1 MRHYGASRIA
11 STRIASKRTA
21 STLGML
27 IRSALALALL
37 PAVAQAQEEAAPQ
50 DFYAETV
57 NVEIVNIEVY
67 VTDKDGN
74 PVRDLTEADFEMLA
88 DGKQV
93 PISNFYT
100 VSSPIAGATAGIER
114 EAEDAAPQPEP
125 EPQAEIEKEEMPED
139 QRLHVVVYI
148 DNFNLTPFKR
158 NRVLAELRQFLRE
171 FLSPDDR
178 VMLATY
184 DRELNLRHPFTARP
198 ENINR
203 ALIEIEDISAQRI
216 HRVRERVDLFN
227 QIEEAETVTEAL
239 MFARNYAGSV
249 RNDTSFTIDALRS
262 IVDNLAGSRGRKA
275 IIYVSEGLPMIA
287 GEDMFYQ
294 VNQKWREQLSLNE
307 AMEYDMSSR
316 YRELANQANA
326 NRVSFYTID
335 ARGLTVLAQGTV
347 DTEIKG
353 QAGERTFIDSVQN
366 SNLQSTVQMLAE
378 RTGGRAIINAN
389 RYLPDLRKVA
399 VDFSNFYSLG
409 YALPDVGDGRYHSI
423 EIRLRDRDLRR
434 QYTVRHRDGFRA
446 KTVDTRMH
454 DGTLSALN
462 LDLQDNPLGARLEFG
477 QPTPAGNLYKVPL
490 LLRVPMSSLAI
501 IPQSGLYRG
510 KLRLWFAA
518 KDEKD
523 ERSDVA
529 QLEIPIDIREED
541 WERNKDKDFLY
552 QLVLDMEPGYHDI
565 ALGIRDTIGAQ
576 SSFIRRG
583 IPVGG

>member
-1 MRHYGASRIA
+1 MKQFFLGALCTAFALSTFPA
-11 STRIASKRTA
+11 S
-21 STLGML
+21 
-27 IRSALALALL
+27 
-37 PAVAQAQEEAAPQ
+37 AVAQEQSAPQ
-50 DFYAETV
+50 DVYAETV

-67 VTDKDGN
+67 VTDKAGN
-74 PVRDLTEADFEMLA
+74 PIRDLSEADFEMLA
-88 DGKQV
+88 DGKVV

-100 VSSPIAGATAGIER
+100 VKSPIAGAEGGIDAGPE
-114 EAEDAAPQPEP
+114 EAEVAEAPEP
-125 EPQAEIEKEEMPED
+125 EPVAEEAQEVPPD

-158 NRVLAELRQFLRE
+158 NRVLVELRQFLRN
-171 FLSPDDR
+171 FLSPDDKI
-178 VMLATY
+178 MLATY

-287 GEDMFYQ
+287 GEDIFYQ

-347 DTEIKG
+347 ETELKG

-389 RYLPDLRKVA
+389 KYLPDLRKIA

-423 EIRLRDRDLRR
+423 EIRLRDKALRKK
-434 QYTVRHRDGFRA
+434 YSIRHRDGFRA

-477 QPTPAGNLYKVPL
+477 PPKLTPAGNLYTVPM
-490 LLRVPMSSLAI
+490 LLRIPMPSLAI
-501 IPQSGLYRG
+501 IPQSGLHRG

-523 ERSDVA
+523 ELSDVA
-529 QLEIPIDIREED
+529 ELEIPIDIRAED
-541 WERNKDKDFLY
+541 WERNKDKEFLY
-552 QLVLDMEPGYHDI
+552 RLNLDMEPGYHDI